1 MLLNPA
7 RQQVTAL
14 DASQAR
20 GRSGSVSEGRGE
32 ITMRV
37 RNGLILLCCTL
48 LAGAACQAQTTLE
61 LKPVKVV
68 KVPNLSS
75 NSISLPI
82 KCDSDTNIYAQID
95 EPGDENGRTPV
106 RKLSPDGKV
115 TTFALPA
122 IDSKKGQILDFAP
135 SGDGGLAL
143 LTVYGD
149 QNGTRYYV
157 EKYGKDGQFKSRFR
171 LPDEFEPMRIALSPD
186 RTALV
191 SGMRLGAPTEGEEK
205 AGPFLGLFDAAGE
218 LVRDVTFGG
227 DTAPADGRPS
237 TANVAPG
244 GVEQGTR
251 KSFEFSSVQFSS
263 DGSFVLSRLQ
273 SLGPIYIISPDG
285 FAMKTIHPSV
295 PSGSH
300 LSSVAVNGNTIAA
313 EFVRMKLGNTQHAI
327 SDVFIS
333 LINSQTGEQQAL
345 YHHSSWKIGAS
356 LACYKDDTFWF
367 LAGDENGQLQI
378 VRAAAQ

>member
-1 MLLNPA
+1 MF
-7 RQQVTAL
+7 
-14 DASQAR
+14 
-20 GRSGSVSEGRGE
+20 
-32 ITMRV
+32 
-37 RNGLILLCCTL
+37 
-48 LAGAACQAQTTLE
+48 E

-75 NSISLPI
+75 NSITLPI

-122 IDSKKGQILDFAP
+122 IEGKKGQILSFSP
-135 SGDGGLAL
+135 TGDGGLGL

-149 QNGTRYYV
+149 QTGTRYYV

-186 RTALV
+186 RTALI
-191 SGMRLGAPTEGEEK
+191 SGMRFGAPVEGE
-205 AGPFLGLFDAAGE
+205 ARARPFLGLFDAAGE
-218 LVRDVTFGG
+218 LERDVTFGE
-227 DTAPADGRPS
+227 DTAPADGGPS
-237 TANVAPG
+237 TANAAPG
-244 GVEQGTR
+244 GVPAGTR
-251 KSFEFSSVQFSS
+251 KSLEFSSVQFSS
-263 DGSFVLSRLQ
+263 DGSFVLARLQ
-273 SLGPIYIISPDG
+273 SLGPIYTISPDG
-285 FAMKTIHPSV
+285 FALKTIHPSV

-300 LSSVAVNGNTIAA
+300 LDSVVVNGSTIAA
-313 EFVRMKLGNTQHAI
+313 EFVRMKPGSAQNEI

-345 YHHSSWKIGAS
+345 YHHSSWKIGPS
-356 LACYKDDTFWF
+356 FACYKDDTFTF
-367 LAGDENGQLQI
+367 LAADENGQLQI
-378 VRAAAQ
+378 VRAAAE